1 MIHATILSFT
11 KLHIEI
17 RETREP
23 ENRHTIGGV
32 MDILLVDDNEEYLRL
47 VEEALGQ
54 NGYCVHTAQDGAEGC
69 EVLANADIDLIISD
83 IRMPRYDGVKLHAFA
98 REMEK
103 YKNTIF
109 IFVSGLKDAYVNKMN
124 LDPKRDYLLD
134 KTTPLKEIVKLVD
147 SLIFGNLE
155 GEWI

>member
-1 MIHATILSFT
+1 MSDRIL
-11 KLHIEI
+11 EV
-17 RETREP
+17 
-23 ENRHTIGGV
+23 G

-47 VEEALGQ
+47 VEEALGDS
-54 NGYCVHTAQDGAEGC
+54 GYRVHTAQDGLQGC

-83 IRMPRYDGVKLHAFA
+83 IRMPGFDGFKLHAFA

-109 IFVSGLKDAYVNKMN
+109 IFVSGLKDAYVNSMK
-124 LDPKRDYLLD
+124 LDPRRDLLLD
-134 KTTPLKEIVKLVD
+134 KTTPLREIVRLVD
-147 SLIFGNLE
+147 SLIFGKLE

>member
-1 MIHATILSFT
+1 
-11 KLHIEI
+11 
-17 RETREP
+17 
-23 ENRHTIGGV
+23 

-54 NGYCVHTAQDGAEGC
+54 NGYRVHTAQDGVEGC
-69 EVLANADIDLIISD
+69 EVRANADMDLIISD

-103 YKNTIF
+103 YKNTVFIF
-109 IFVSGLKDAYVNKMN
+109 ISGLKDAYVNSMK
-124 LDPKRDYLLD
+124 LDPRRDYLLD

-147 SLIFGNLE
+147 SLIFGTLE